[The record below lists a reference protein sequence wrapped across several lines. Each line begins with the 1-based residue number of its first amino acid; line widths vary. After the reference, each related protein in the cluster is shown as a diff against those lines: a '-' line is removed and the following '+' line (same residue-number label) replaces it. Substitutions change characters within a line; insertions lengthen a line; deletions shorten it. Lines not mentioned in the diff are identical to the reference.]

1 MKNDARH
8 LIGEC
13 KDMLEQMTKTMH
25 RRQWHE
31 AAGLAAAYAKRVA
44 ELKGHPD
51 APLAELMRL
60 ELIHRRTMR
69 WLARQMQSASHDIES
84 LEQGGHRLQQGRRLL
99 QLGYQ
104 QAAKG

>member
-1 MKNDARH
+1 MTNVKP

-13 KDMLEQMTKTMH
+13 NEMLEQMTKAMH
-25 RRQWHE
+25 RKQWHE
-31 AAGLAAAYAKRVA
+31 AAALAEAYASRVA
-44 ELKGHPD
+44 ELKGYAD
-51 APLAELMRL
+51 APLAKMRRL

-69 WLARQMQSASHDIES
+69 WMDRQMQSASHDIGQ
-84 LEQGGHRLQQGRRLL
+84 LERGEHRLQQGRELL